1 MINIV
6 AIEGLDGS
14 GKSTFAENVVVILN
28 KIAKN
33 VHIEYVHFPD
43 YTLQSGKEI
52 LDFLQHGDIN
62 NSRAR
67 DKIIRLFIKNR
78 HEWYVN
84 NYERLSQ

>member
-33 VHIEYVHFPD
+33 VHVEYVHFPD

-52 LDFLQHGDIN
+52 LATHSYRSLIKSCCLRLN
-62 NSRAR
+62 VSI
-67 DKIIRLFIKNR
+67 KILIVLGVK
-78 HEWYVN
+78 
-84 NYERLSQ
+84 